1 MKKLSKYYSIDI
13 HGLKRQLHLVK
24 VSDDLA
30 IAAFIILGDVEAVS
44 HCAKLLADRIPEVDV
59 LITAEAKGI
68 PLVHEISRILN
79 IPRYVVARKSKKTYM
94 EEPLS
99 VDVDSITTLEH
110 QKLYLP
116 REDLHLIEGKRVGI
130 IDDVISTGDSLK
142 SLEDLIQQAGG
153 LITAKA
159 AIVAE
164 GDAIGRE
171 DIIYLQELPV
181 FPIDND
187 EPNL

>member
-1 MKKLSKYYSIDI
+1 MKELPKYYPIDI
-13 HGLKRQLHLVK
+13 HGLKRQLHIVK

-44 HCAKLLADRIPEVDV
+44 HCAKLLAERIPKVDV

-68 PLVHEISRILN
+68 PLVHELSRILN

-99 VDVDSITTLEH
+99 VDVESITTIGN

-116 REDLHLIEGKRVGI
+116 REDLHLIQGKRVGI
-130 IDDVISTGDSLK
+130 IDDVVSTGESLK
-142 SLEDLIQQAGG
+142 SLEELIEQAGG
-153 LITAKA
+153 NVTVKA
-159 AIVAE
+159 SILAE
-164 GDAIGRE
+164 GDAINRS
-171 DIIYLQELPV
+171 DLVYLQELPL
-181 FPIDND
+181 FTI
-187 EPNL
+187 EQ

>member
-1 MKKLSKYYSIDI
+1 MKELPKYYPIDI

-30 IAAFIILGDVEAVS
+30 IAALIILGDVEAVS
-44 HCAKLLADRIPEVDV
+44 HCAKLLAERIPEADV

-68 PLVHEISRILN
+68 PLVHELSRILN

-99 VDVDSITTLEH
+99 VDVESITTIGY

-116 REDLHLIEGKRVGI
+116 REDLHLIQGKRVGI
-130 IDDVISTGDSLK
+130 IDDVISTGESLK
-142 SLEDLIQQAGG
+142 SLEELVDQAGG
-153 LITAKA
+153 NVVVKA
-159 AIVAE
+159 SILAE
-164 GDAIGRE
+164 GDAIGRS
-171 DIIYLQELPV
+171 DIIYLQELPL
-181 FPIDND
+181 FPI
-187 EPNL
+187 EK